1 MTDVDVQ
8 DPAVK
13 PDDMVNPA
21 FLAASM
27 LDERAPD
34 IVEAL
39 NDVPA
44 ELAAG
49 VLLHLPHDLAIE
61 VLDQPGLDREPELI
75 TLMPRDAAAKLLVGV
90 SADRVA
96 DIFHQVEEPHCSEL
110 LDLLDADTRINIRRL
125 LQYPKDTAGSIMTTE
140 FASVPSTYTVQQT
153 LDYIRHV
160 ESSRE
165 TVYAIYVLDPLSK
178 KLVKTITLRR
188 LITGDPE
195 APVLSVARA
204 GRVITVTPLMDREDV
219 ARLISKY
226 DLLAVP
232 VVDHGRVIGIVTV
245 DDVIDAIVQ
254 ENTED
259 VQKFGGMAAI
269 NEPYMEIGFW
279 QMMRKRGG
287 WLCALFLSEML
298 TASAMQGYE
307 GELEKAIVLTLFI
320 PLIMSSGGNSGS
332 QATSLLIRA
341 LALRELEIK
350 DWWRV
355 VLREIPNGLALGA
368 MLGLVGIVRISLWQ
382 YLGFYD
388 YGEHWMLIALTVGV
402 ALIGIVMF
410 GSLTGSMLP
419 FILQRIGFDPASAS
433 APFVATLVDVTGLV
447 IYFTVASLILRGTLL

>member
-1 MTDVDVQ
+1 
-8 DPAVK
+8 
-13 PDDMVNPA
+13 
-21 FLAASM
+21 
-27 LDERAPD
+27 
-34 IVEAL
+34 
-39 NDVPA
+39 
-44 ELAAG
+44 
-49 VLLHLPHDLAIE
+49 
-61 VLDQPGLDREPELI
+61 
-75 TLMPRDAAAKLLVGV
+75 
-90 SADRVA
+90 
-96 DIFHQVEEPHCSEL
+96 
-110 LDLLDADTRINIRRL
+110 
-125 LQYPKDTAGSIMTTE
+125 MTTE

-165 TVYAIYVLDPLSK
+165 TVYAIYVLDPVTK

-195 APVLSVARA
+195 APVLSVARP
-204 GRVITVTPLMDREDV
+204 GRLITVTALMDREEV

-226 DLLAVP
+226 DLLSVP
-232 VVDHGRVIGIVTV
+232 VVDHDRVIGIVTV

-269 NEPYMEIGFW
+269 TEPYMEVGFW

-341 LALRELEIK
+341 LALRELELK

-355 VLREIPNGLALGA
+355 ALREIPTGLALGA

-382 YLGFYD
+382 YLGLYD
-388 YGEHWMLIALTVGV
+388 YGEHWALVALTVGV

-447 IYFTVASLILRGTLL
+447 IYFSVASLILRGTLL

>member
-1 MTDVDVQ
+1 MADLDVQ
-8 DPAVK
+8 EPPAK
-13 PDDMVNPA
+13 ADDMISPA

-27 LDERAPD
+27 IEERAPD

-39 NDVPA
+39 NDMPLD
-44 ELAAG
+44 LATA
-49 VLLHLPHDLAIE
+49 VLLRLPPERAIE
-61 VLDQPGLDREPELI
+61 VLDQPGLEREPEI
-75 TLMPRDAAAKLLVGV
+75 VTLMPRATAAGLLAGV

-110 LDLLDADTRINIRRL
+110 LELLDPDTRVTIRRL
-125 LQYPKDTAGSIMTTE
+125 LEYPKDSAGSIMTTE

-165 TVYAIYVLDPLSK
+165 TVYAIYVLDPASK

-188 LITGDPE
+188 LITGDPH
-195 APVLSVARA
+195 APVLSVARP
-204 GRVITVTPLMDREDV
+204 GRLITADPLMDREDV

-232 VVDHGRVIGIVTV
+232 VVDHDRVIGIVTV

-259 VQKFGGMAAI
+259 AQKFGGMAAI
-269 NEPYMEIGFW
+269 DQPYMEIGFW
-279 QMMRKRGG
+279 QMMKKRGG

-341 LALRELEIK
+341 LALRELEIG

-355 VLREIPNGLALGA
+355 ALREIPNGLTLGA
-368 MLGLVGIVRISLWQ
+368 MLGLVGIVRIALWQ

-388 YGEHWMLIALTVGV
+388 YGEHWLLIALTVGA
-402 ALIGIVMF
+402 ALVGIVMF

-419 FILQRIGFDPASAS
+419 FVLQRIGFDPASAS

-447 IYFTVASLILRGTLL
+447 IYFSVASLILRGTLL